1 MRSRGFTLVEAMYT
15 LLIFGF
21 VMTGLVQFMLSTS
34 RMLYDSSIRMELD
47 GDMRR
52 FTQRIMED
60 AQTCDAFYLY
70 KSFLASDRAATDNSD
85 RLGENTSG
93 DFLLFVYTEPQPNT
107 NSTVYITKLVGYFRK
122 PTSAADPATRGPI
135 CRFELN
141 YQDQTIPAATSVLET
156 LVSSQNYNSDYPV
169 IIPNALGRY
178 DDRLFYNLGNT
189 CILIGGEFYRGTAAR
204 SSTEIYRLTI
214 NP

>member
-1 MRSRGFTLVEAMYT
+1 MYT

-52 FTQRIMED
+52 FTQRILED

-70 KSFLASDRAATDNSD
+70 KSFRATDRSATDNSD
-85 RLGENTSG
+85 RLGEDNSG

-122 PTSAADPATRGPI
+122 PSTATDPTTRGPV
-135 CRFELN
+135 CRFERD
-141 YQDQTIPAATSVLET
+141 YAAQTVPAATSVLET
-156 LVSSQNYNSDYPV
+156 LLSALNYDGDYPV

-178 DDRLFYNLGNT
+178 DDRLFYNMGNT
-189 CILIGGEFYRGTAAR
+189 CVMISSEIYRGTVAR
-204 SSTEIYRLTI
+204 SSTEIFRLTV